1 MPLGKKNY
9 KHRNR
14 CSVAHSSLPG
24 VPKGSGMKWEHSFSE
39 FQLGYITYSEYE
51 TRCSIFSTHGK
62 EGVLPSNA
70 WNSTSILLGWVTV
83 PSETVL
89 ISALYDG
96 CGKVYFQFFFFF
108 FLSKRNIMTST
119 CPPLPLQHILREVH
133 VFTENMFKASLPVA
147 PARSSQS
154 ALQVPERQEVP
165 LSRADILMYLSP
177 PGDCELLKV
186 GIILLHLN
194 NPCV

>member
-1 MPLGKKNY
+1 MMAVEKFT
-9 KHRNR
+9 
-14 CSVAHSSLPG
+14 SS
-24 VPKGSGMKWEHSFSE
+24 
-39 FQLGYITYSEYE
+39 
-51 TRCSIFSTHGK
+51 
-62 EGVLPSNA
+62 
-70 WNSTSILLGWVTV
+70 
-83 PSETVL
+83 
-89 ISALYDG
+89 
-96 CGKVYFQFFFFF
+96 FFFFS
-108 FLSKRNIMTST
+108 LSKRNIMTST

-177 PGDCELLKV
+177 PGDCGLLKV

>member
-1 MPLGKKNY
+1 M
-9 KHRNR
+9 
-14 CSVAHSSLPG
+14 
-24 VPKGSGMKWEHSFSE
+24 
-39 FQLGYITYSEYE
+39 
-51 TRCSIFSTHGK
+51 
-62 EGVLPSNA
+62 
-70 WNSTSILLGWVTV
+70 

-108 FLSKRNIMTST
+108 FPLSKRNIMTST

-154 ALQVPERQEVP
+154 ALRVPVRQEVP
-165 LSRADILMYLSP
+165 LSRAGILMCLFPS
-177 PGDCELLKV
+177 GDCELLKA

-194 NPCV
+194 NPRV